1 MPSISCRRTHKLL
14 LWGVAAAGSLFGS
27 GANLLAQT
35 GGVVV
40 RAHEEA
46 PQADELTVFG
56 RVVQAGAKVLGKGT
70 KAVSEKEILDA
81 EPRGSSSAADRKKAL
96 ALLPLEH
103 LTPEQRERVA
113 SITKNVSYYRRLPKV
128 SFPVEPEVYSY
139 FLAHPDVAVSV
150 WRAMEIS
157 KVEMFQTGRF
167 EYEADAGDGSVGA
180 IEILYTQGDRHLA
193 ICEGSFTSPL
203 LKQPIEARSL
213 LLLQTSFITEP
224 DGTVSVSHRGDL
236 FISFPA
242 QTLDVAAKVFSPLTV
257 SLTDRTFTEVSMFVR
272 MMSLAMS
279 RRPDWVEQMAGKMTG
294 VPDLRKQQML
304 DLSSAMHVRAVQ
316 RAADQAGLE
325 LGEFPA
331 AQPAS
336 ASSTQSA
343 GGGRAEI
350 APPPRRLP
358 TRGPVTPGPVTP

>member
-113 SITKNVSYYRRLPKV
+113 SITKNVSDYRRLPKV

-150 WRAMEIS
+150 CRAMEIS

-167 EYEADAGDGSVGA
+167 EYEADAGDG
-180 IEILYTQGDRHLA
+180 
-193 ICEGSFTSPL
+193 
-203 LKQPIEARSL
+203 
-213 LLLQTSFITEP
+213 
-224 DGTVSVSHRGDL
+224 
-236 FISFPA
+236 
-242 QTLDVAAKVFSPLTV
+242 
-257 SLTDRTFTEVSMFVR
+257 
-272 MMSLAMS
+272 
-279 RRPDWVEQMAGKMTG
+279 
-294 VPDLRKQQML
+294 
-304 DLSSAMHVRAVQ
+304 
-316 RAADQAGLE
+316 
-325 LGEFPA
+325 
-331 AQPAS
+331 
-336 ASSTQSA
+336 
-343 GGGRAEI
+343 
-350 APPPRRLP
+350 
-358 TRGPVTPGPVTP
+358 